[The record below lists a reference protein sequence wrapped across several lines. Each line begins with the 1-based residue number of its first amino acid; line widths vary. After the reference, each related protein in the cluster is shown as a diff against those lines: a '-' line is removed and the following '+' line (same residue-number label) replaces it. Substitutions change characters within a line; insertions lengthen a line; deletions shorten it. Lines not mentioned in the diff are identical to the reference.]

1 MKNASFWKF
10 FNTEAH
16 PKLSVRAPTFRKV
29 FEYLDKLSG
38 PLTIV
43 ETGCARIAG
52 NWQGDGQSTLLFDRY
67 ISARDSDSTC
77 LTVDISESSVAACR
91 ALVSSRVAVSHRDSV
106 AFLGDLSSEF
116 TAGGRTIDFLYLD
129 SFDLDPIYW
138 QPSAIHHLKELTAII
153 RCLRQDSLVV
163 VDDCPLSANIVPAG
177 GGNVEFIG
185 NPSIGGK
192 GRLVAEYA
200 EAVGAR
206 LEFSGYQAGWTA
218 LVKRA

>member
-16 PKLSVRAPTFRKV
+16 PKLGVRAPTFRKV
-29 FEYLDKLSG
+29 FEYLDQLSG

-52 NWQGDGQSTLLFDRY
+52 NWQGDGQSTLLLDRY
-67 ISARDSDSTC
+67 ISARDSASTC

-91 ALVSSRVAVSHRDSV
+91 ALVSPRVAVSQRDSV
-106 AFLGDLSSEF
+106 AFLGDLSGEF
-116 TAGGRTIDFLYLD
+116 AAAGRTIDCLYLD